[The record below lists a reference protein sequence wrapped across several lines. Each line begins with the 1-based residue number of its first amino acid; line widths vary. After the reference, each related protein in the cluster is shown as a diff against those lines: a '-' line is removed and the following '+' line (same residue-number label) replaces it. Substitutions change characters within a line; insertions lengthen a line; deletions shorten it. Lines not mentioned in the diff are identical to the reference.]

1 MCLLSDGRK
10 NSSPQSAFL
19 IFCLWLW
26 QVIYTGGKI
35 ATFFPL
41 TFCLLCKVYAF
52 ASAVSHSVAVVAALN
67 LSVLT
72 LLVGQYLAYKQF
84 DGFLVELDL
93 LVTSVAES
101 IRQLETSGGRGSDG
115 EGFPVGGSQLR
126 SGVSVFV

>member
-1 MCLLSDGRK
+1 M
-10 NSSPQSAFL
+10 
-19 IFCLWLW
+19 
-26 QVIYTGGKI
+26 
-35 ATFFPL
+35 
-41 TFCLLCKVYAF
+41 
-52 ASAVSHSVAVVAALN
+52 VVAALN

-72 LLVGQYLAYKQF
+72 LLVIQYLAYKQF

-101 IRQLETSGGRGSDG
+101 VRQLETSGGPGSDG